1 MVRHYTIIRI
11 SLRKLY
17 LNFFISFHK
26 NLGDCE
32 VEEGEPRLANVK
44 GDELTVCTD
53 ELEEGDEFT
62 LEVEFTSNPKPS
74 KVRYK
79 RNIFPLSI
87 FK

>member
-1 MVRHYTIIRI
+1 MILVI
-11 SLRKLY
+11 SLQQ
-17 LNFFISFHK
+17 

-62 LEVEFTSNPKPS
+62 LEVEFTSNPKPQ
-74 KVRYK
+74 KVRYTRK
-79 RNIFPLSI
+79 QYFQSLSSMEV
-87 FK
+87 

>member
-1 MVRHYTIIRI
+1 M
-11 SLRKLY
+11 
-17 LNFFISFHK
+17 
-26 NLGDCE
+26 
-32 VEEGEPRLANVK
+32 K

-79 RNIFPLSI
+79 KEHYFHCLSTI
-87 FK
+87 EV

>member
-1 MVRHYTIIRI
+1 MILVI
-11 SLRKLY
+11 SLQQ
-17 LNFFISFHK
+17 

-62 LEVEFTSNPKPS
+62 LEVEFTSNPKPK
-74 KVRYK
+74 KVRYMRK
-79 RNIFPLSI
+79 HYFQSLSC
-87 FK
+87 KS

>member
-1 MVRHYTIIRI
+1 MILVI
-11 SLRKLY
+11 SLQQ
-17 LNFFISFHK
+17 

-62 LEVEFTSNPKPS
+62 LEVEFTSNPKPQ
-74 KVRYK
+74 KVKYTRK
-79 RNIFPLSI
+79 HCFQSLSCMEVSVHPNL
-87 FK
+87 

>member
-1 MVRHYTIIRI
+1 MILVI
-11 SLRKLY
+11 SLQQ
-17 LNFFISFHK
+17 

-62 LEVEFTSNPKPS
+62 LEVEFTSNPKPQ
-74 KVRYK
+74 KVRYTRK
-79 RNIFPLSI
+79 HYFQTLSCMEVSVHPNL
-87 FK
+87 

>member
-1 MVRHYTIIRI
+1 MILVI
-11 SLRKLY
+11 SLQQ
-17 LNFFISFHK
+17 

-62 LEVEFTSNPKPS
+62 LEVEFTSNPKPQ
-74 KVRYK
+74 KVRYMRK
-79 RNIFPLSI
+79 HYFQSL
-87 FK
+87 FCMEV

>member
-1 MVRHYTIIRI
+1 M
-11 SLRKLY
+11 
-17 LNFFISFHK
+17 
-26 NLGDCE
+26 
-32 VEEGEPRLANVK
+32 ANVK

-79 RNIFPLSI
+79 RNIVSI
-87 FK
+87 VYLQWKFCK